1 MYISLKIKGKEPW
14 KAKFNNRDKTILPSL
29 SGLEKGNLM
38 NLCTNRH
45 NFFFL
50 FLYTYNNN
58 MSPLS
63 PLIFCYRWSRTC
75 ITQYTVQTRFIH
87 VVVRSENWFVYSPH
101 LCCIF
106 IIWHISKKLAHSIFN
121 IICKY

>member
-1 MYISLKIKGKEPW
+1 MYIFKKKIIGKEPW

-45 NFFFL
+45 FFFCFFTL
-50 FLYTYNNN
+50 NNN

-63 PLIFCYRWSRTC
+63 PLIFCYR
-75 ITQYTVQTRFIH
+75 
-87 VVVRSENWFVYSPH
+87 
-101 LCCIF
+101 
-106 IIWHISKKLAHSIFN
+106 
-121 IICKY
+121 